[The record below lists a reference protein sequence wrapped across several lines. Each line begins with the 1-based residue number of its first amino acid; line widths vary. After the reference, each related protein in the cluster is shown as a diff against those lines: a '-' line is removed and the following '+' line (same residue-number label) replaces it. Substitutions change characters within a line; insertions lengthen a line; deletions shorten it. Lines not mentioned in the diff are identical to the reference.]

1 MEDNPAKAGFVPTV
15 DEYGETSVPGIY
27 AAGDVSGI
35 EEASSA
41 MIEGRIAGI
50 AAAARLGFISE
61 ETCKEEAAKQE
72 AALAGL
78 RQGMFAPGMRGK
90 QITETEEGVEISQNL
105 LKHGFVAEEEIERFP
120 GVTHSSGVHPVI
132 ECTQNIPCNPMSG
145 CLPQALHPHWQ
156 QHHSAAGNRPGEKMH
171 WLRNVRG
178 ILFRSGNF
186 PGQRGLR
193 RRHRRSD
200 IAI

>member
-15 DEYGETSVPGIY
+15 NEYGETSVPGIY

-72 AALAGL
+72 AALEGL
-78 RQGMFAPGMRGK
+78 RQGTPSK
-90 QITETEEGVEISQNL
+90 
-105 LKHGFVAEEEIERFP
+105 
-120 GVTHSSGVHPVI
+120 
-132 ECTQNIPCNPMSG
+132 
-145 CLPQALHPHWQ
+145 
-156 QHHSAAGNRPGEKMH
+156 
-171 WLRNVRG
+171 
-178 ILFRSGNF
+178 
-186 PGQRGLR
+186 
-193 RRHRRSD
+193 
-200 IAI
+200 